1 MKADLHQKFS
11 TSQNVIGSTDTQSDA
26 GLQIMVENILRL
38 RDGRPLLNPVDT
50 KLRY

>member
-1 MKADLHQKFS
+1 VICTPH
-11 TSQNVIGSTDTQSDA
+11 NIGSTDTQSDA